1 MKRSFDYGERFY
13 RKWQKPEG
21 LTPFR
26 IQQGETDLQIYA
38 ASNLS
43 KRAAELVAQYRKQIE
58 ETIGQYPEFQSSLKP
73 LHLTSSHRIIA
84 DMIRESKHAD
94 VGPMAGVAGAIAEY
108 VGYGLLP
115 FSDEIIVE
123 NGGDVFMKTKSE
135 RILHVYAGEKSPFKN
150 RLFLKVKARENP
162 YAVCTSSAH
171 IGHSLSFGNTDATVV
186 IAESAI
192 RADVFAT
199 AIGNRIK
206 SVNDIDGGLA
216 TARDCGLLLG
226 VLIVIGDRVGAWG
239 DIEFTS
245 TEGNR

>member
-1 MKRSFDYGERFY
+1 MERSSDYGERFY

-43 KRAAELVAQYRKQIE
+43 KRASRLAAQYRKQIE
-58 ETIGQYPEFQSSLKP
+58 ETIAQHPEFQSSLKP
-73 LHLTSSHRIIA
+73 LHLTSTHRIIA
-84 DMIRESKHAD
+84 DMIRESDLAD

-108 VGYGLLP
+108 VGCGLLP

-150 RLFLKVKARENP
+150 RLFLKLKARENP

-186 IAESAI
+186 IAQSAI

-199 AIGNRIK
+199 AIANRIK
-206 SVNDIDGGLA
+206 SVDDIDGGLA
-216 TARDCGLLLG
+216 IARDCDVLLG
-226 VLIVIGDRVGAWG
+226 TLIVIGDRVGAWG
-239 DIEFTS
+239 DIEFAQAA
-245 TEGNR
+245 GNR

>member
-1 MKRSFDYGERFY
+1 MERSSDYGERFY

-43 KRAAELVAQYRKQIE
+43 ERAFRLTAQYRGQIE
-58 ETIGQYPEFQSSLKP
+58 ETIGQYPAFKSSLKP
-73 LHLTSSHRIIA
+73 LHLTSSFPIVT
-84 DMIRESKHAD
+84 DMIRESNLAD

-108 VGYGLLP
+108 VGNGLLP

-123 NGGDVFMKTKSE
+123 NGGDVFMRTRSE
-135 RILHVYAGEKSPFKN
+135 RVLHVYAGEKSPFKDKV
-150 RLFLKVKARENP
+150 FLKLKAREYP

-186 IAESAI
+186 IAQSAI

-199 AIGNRIK
+199 AIGNRTK
-206 SVNDIDGGLA
+206 SEDDIDSGLA
-216 TARDCGLLLG
+216 VARDCGLLLG
-226 VLIVIGDRVGAWG
+226 ALIVIDDRIGAWG
-239 DIEFTS
+239 DIEFAQAAK
-245 TEGNR
+245 N